1 MINRWAL
8 LAENFIHTKASGLD
22 NTICTYGTMVQYTKL
37 NSHKLLEAPELKI
50 LLIYSGLFI
59 NYEVIIIKFIKLHC
73 NIMELF
79 LLFLLKILSLVN
91 KKQKKLLFCF

>member
-50 LLIYSGLFI
+50 LLIYSGLICNLFI
-59 NYEVIIIKFIKLHC
+59 NQLYIFKPIIGILYFITFDI
-73 NIMELF
+73 NP
-79 LLFLLKILSLVN
+79 
-91 KKQKKLLFCF
+91 